1 MPPPDN
7 RPVVV
12 PDNRGK
18 AGGPVFWKIAGAGAA
33 FQAGSAAVDS
43 ATIVASLVNHLTGSV
58 YAVGAA
64 SAVLRLGWLLP
75 QLLVGFLAQ
84 RVERRMP
91 FYVAGAFGRAGCLAL
106 IALLLGIA
114 SEPAGGWVVAGFLA
128 LWTLYAF
135 VSGIVA
141 VPYNDIVGR
150 SIQSGARSRM
160 LAWRFFGGGL
170 LALGVA
176 ALVHR
181 LLATQTL
188 FTAYAL
194 IFALASALM
203 VISSFRFVSVG
214 EPPVPAKKSDK
225 APDFAQ
231 FLKYGL
237 KVLRSDARFRLF
249 LYTQWLGG
257 ATLMALPFY
266 VVAATSVC
274 LGVKDV
280 GILLG
285 AQTAGSLAS
294 NALWG
299 RIGDKF
305 GKLVLLQAVG
315 WLRLVPPAGALATFA
330 VVTNLTPQ
338 ATLVAFAVLFVTIGA
353 LINGMTIG
361 YLGYLMEFSPDD
373 RRPAYSAY
381 FNALASPA
389 ALLPLV
395 GAAIADVLSLR
406 AVFIVAVLA
415 AALQL
420 VLYARLS
427 RWQKDRCGVAVGEGL
442 TDRQF
447 DPDQGPKF
455 R

>member
-1 MPPPDN
+1 ME
-7 RPVVV
+7 
-12 PDNRGK
+12 K
-18 AGGPVFWKIAGAGAA
+18 AGGPVFWKITGAGAS
-33 FQAGSAAVDS
+33 FQAGSAAIDS
-43 ATIVASLVNHLTGSV
+43 ATIVASFVNHLTGSV

-75 QLLVGFLAQ
+75 QLIVGFLAQ

-91 FYVAGAFGRAGCLAL
+91 FYAVGAFGRASCLAL
-106 IALLLGIA
+106 IALLLATA
-114 SEPAGGWVVAGFLA
+114 SEFSSGLVAGGFLA

-150 SIQSGARSRM
+150 SIRSGARSRM
-160 LAWRFFGGGL
+160 LAWRFFGGGV

-176 ALVHR
+176 AVIHR
-181 LLATQTL
+181 LLATETL

-203 VISSFRFVSVG
+203 FISSCSFVSAG
-214 EPPVPAKKSDK
+214 EPP
-225 APDFAQ
+225 APTRAHTAAQGFGQ
-231 FLKYGL
+231 FLKGGL
-237 KVLRSDARFRLF
+237 EVLRSDARFRLF

-266 VVAATSVC
+266 VVAAASLG
-274 LGVKDV
+274 LGVEDI

-285 AQTAGSLAS
+285 AQTGGSLAS

-299 RIGDKF
+299 RIGDRY
-305 GKLVLLQAVG
+305 GKLALLRAVG
-315 WLRLVPPAGALATFA
+315 GLRLVPPLGALAIFA
-330 VVTNLTPQ
+330 VVTDFSPP
-338 ATLVAFAVLFVTIGA
+338 ATLAAFAVLFVFIGA
-353 LINGMTIG
+353 LVNGMTIG
-361 YLGYLMEFSPDD
+361 YLSYLLEISPDE

-395 GAAIADVLSLR
+395 GAAVADVLSLT
-406 AVFIVAVLA
+406 AVFIVALSA

-420 VLYARLS
+420 VLYARLL
-427 RWQKDRCGVAVGEGL
+427 RWERD
-442 TDRQF
+442 
-447 DPDQGPKF
+447 
-455 R
+455 